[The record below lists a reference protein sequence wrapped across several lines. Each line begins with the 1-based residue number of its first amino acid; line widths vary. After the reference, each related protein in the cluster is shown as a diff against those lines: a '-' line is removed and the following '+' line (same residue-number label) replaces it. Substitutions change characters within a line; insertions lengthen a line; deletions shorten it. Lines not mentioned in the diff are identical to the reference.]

1 DAWPYRMPIPGQSAA
16 SVELHQSFD
25 IGTHDDDS
33 LPLTPTVQTA
43 DANRWR
49 IRNDGPWGLRIEH
62 CMTCESHE
70 RRCAHTF
77 PCASCRA
84 LGLQCVGLIVYLDDD
99 STEFTNFVDAWIG
112 FRRTHNLPIGDW
124 GNPVPRPLGWHVS
137 TAAQDFAEEQ
147 EATPQAPPQAQ
158 AAQSQ
163 ALVAAAPAAAPT
175 VAAGPAAGPA
185 SAPPVAGRSI
195 PILTNLLPV
204 APARGVVNTVPGSPD
219 RWIAPPQ
226 CYMTAIEILT
236 VSTDGLLLPGR
247 VTKYPTQYFPEWLN
261 WPECLMRFIDAGWE
275 QVEMSKYVVRQ

>member
-1 DAWPYRMPIPGQSAA
+1 MAIPPARDTLAAMGIRYPLVELNYVLDTSEIHWTAIRDLLLEHIHGHIMQPHQVMPIPGQSAA

-204 APARGVVNTVPGSPD
+204 APARES
-219 RWIAPPQ
+219 
-226 CYMTAIEILT
+226 
-236 VSTDGLLLPGR
+236 
-247 VTKYPTQYFPEWLN
+247 
-261 WPECLMRFIDAGWE
+261 
-275 QVEMSKYVVRQ
+275 